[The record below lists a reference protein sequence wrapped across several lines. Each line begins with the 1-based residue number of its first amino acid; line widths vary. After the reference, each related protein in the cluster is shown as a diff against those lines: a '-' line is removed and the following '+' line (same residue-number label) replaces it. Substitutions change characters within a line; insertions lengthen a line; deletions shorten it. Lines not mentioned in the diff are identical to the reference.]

1 MSRLARILLGGLPLL
16 GACAPAPPPPA
27 VASAAPPMVS
37 ASASAAP
44 SEAPIAAAPVVAT
57 EATKRSVGT
66 SSVVIPK
73 GWSWVAREDGVVASA
88 PEGDLRVAFV
98 VSKEAD
104 ADAAVAKAWAAV
116 FPGKARK
123 LERVFARPEWN
134 GFSEKRVYEYETSP
148 NEKVEVYAI
157 ALRGP
162 DGWTAHLVEGSEST
176 HQRRG
181 AAVGELNTSITAK
194 GYQKESFGGKKP
206 LPLDDARKAKM
217 VAFVEEAQRLL
228 QVPGVGLVL
237 IENGEIVLER
247 GLGVR
252 QVGKPTKVDKDTR
265 FPIASNT
272 KGMTTLLLSTLVDEK
287 KLDWDTPV
295 TKVYPGFRLGD
306 AATTEKVLVKHL
318 VCACTGLPRQDL
330 EWIFEYKNRKP
341 VDTFGL
347 LATMQP
353 TTQFGEAFQYS
364 NLLASAAGYVAAH
377 AISPGKEV
385 GAAYDDA
392 MQKRLF
398 GPLGMKTATF
408 DLGKVLA
415 GNYAAPHGNDVDGK
429 VVTHA
434 IDVNRSVDPVR
445 PAGGAWMSAGDLAKY
460 ALLELRKGA
469 LPGGKKR
476 IAEEASFLARR
487 APQVSLPEGATYG
500 MGLEVDHKWG
510 TPVVNHGGALFGY
523 KSNWMVLPEYGLGV
537 VIVTNAGTGGSL
549 HSTSFRRFVEIVFD
563 GKAEAEADL
572 KARAVAIKSGQ
583 AAERA
588 RLVIPPDPALV
599 AKLAK
604 TYGGSALGDLAVI
617 TNAQGTTFDLGEWK
631 TAVATRKNEDGTA
644 SFVTI
649 DPALP
654 GADFVVGEKDGKRA
668 LTIRDAQHEYVFVER

>member
-1 MSRLARILLGGLPLL
+1 MSRLARLLLGGLPLL
-16 GACAPAPPPPA
+16 VACAPTPPPPTA
-27 VASAAPPMVS
+27 PSAAPPAVLVS
-37 ASASAAP
+37 ASAAVV
-44 SEAPIAAAPVVAT
+44 EAPPPVAPVLAT
-57 EATKRSVGT
+57 EPTVRSVGT
-66 SSVVIPK
+66 SKVIIPK
-73 GWSWVAREDGVVASA
+73 GWSWTAREDGVVTSP

-116 FPGKARK
+116 LPGKTRK
-123 LERVFARPEWN
+123 LERVVPRPEWN
-134 GFSEKRVYEYETSP
+134 GFSEKRVYDYETSP
-148 NEKVEVYAI
+148 NEKIEVYAV

-162 DGWTAHLVEGSEST
+162 DGWTVHLVEGSEST

-181 AAVGELNTSITAK
+181 AAIGGLNTSITAK

-206 LPLDDARKAKM
+206 LPFDEARKAKL
-217 VAFVEEAQRLL
+217 VAFIEEAQRTL
-228 QVPGVGLVL
+228 QVPGVGLVV
-237 IENGEIVLER
+237 IEDGKVVLER

-252 QVGKPTKVDKDTR
+252 ELGKPAKVDKDTR

-287 KLDWDTPV
+287 KLDWETPV
-295 TKVYPGFRLGD
+295 AKVYPGFRLGD

-318 VCACTGLPRQDL
+318 VCACTGLPRQDY
-330 EWIFEYKNRKP
+330 EWIFEFAKRKP

-353 TTQFGEAFQYS
+353 TTQFGEAYQYS

-377 AISPGKEV
+377 VISPGKEV

-398 GPLGMKTATF
+398 GPLGMKTATL
-408 DLGKVLA
+408 DVDKAVLGNHA
-415 GNYAAPHGNDVDGK
+415 SPHGNDVDGK
-429 VVTHA
+429 VVTFA
-434 IDVNRSVDPVR
+434 MDVNRSVGPVR

-460 ALLELRKGA
+460 AILELNKGA

-487 APQVSLPEGATYG
+487 APQVTLPEDAAYG
-500 MGLEVDHKWG
+500 MGLEVDTKWG
-510 TPVVNHGGALFGY
+510 TPVIQHGGALFGY
-523 KSNWMVLPEYGLGV
+523 KSNWMVLPEHGLGI
-537 VIVTNAGTGGSL
+537 VILTNAGTGGSL
-549 HSTSFRRFVEIVFD
+549 HATAFRRFVEIVFD

-572 KARAVAIKSGQ
+572 KTRVAAIKSGQ
-583 AAERA
+583 ATERA
-588 RLVIPPDPALV
+588 RLTIPPDPALV
-599 AKLAK
+599 TKLAAK
-604 TYGGSALGDLAVI
+604 YGGSALGDLTVI
-617 TNAQGTTFDLGEWK
+617 TNAKGTTFDFGEWK

-649 DPALP
+649 DPSVP
-654 GADFVVGEKDGKRA
+654 GADLLIGEKDGKRT